1 MIDRALRELGIV
13 WLSLLAAL
21 GLSLL
26 PMPAFTSS
34 FIPDWALLTVL
45 YWVIYLPQRIGL
57 GTAWI
62 TGLLTDEL
70 TNSLLGEHALAS
82 VLIVYLAMKFQRRI
96 KTFSI
101 WQQAL
106 SIAVLLAIYRAILFW
121 LQGIIQQP
129 LNNRYWFPIGTG
141 MLLWPLIIV
150 LFSDFQQKWRVES
163 N

>member
-1 MIDRALRELGIV
+1 MIDRVLRELSIV
-13 WLSLLAAL
+13 WLSLLAAF

-34 FIPDWALLTVL
+34 FTPDWVLLAVL
-45 YWVIYLPQRIGL
+45 YWIIYLPQRAGL
-57 GTAWI
+57 GIAWL
-62 TGLLTDEL
+62 TGLLTDVL

-82 VLIVYLAMKFQRRI
+82 IFIAYLAMKSQRRI

-101 WQQAL
+101 WQQTL
-106 SIAVLLAIYRAILFW
+106 SIAVLLAVYRAILFW
-121 LQGIIQQP
+121 LQGMIQQP

-141 MLLWPLIIV
+141 MLLWPLIVV